1 MRLLQCV
8 NAYTAIQSMMSDDL
22 DYQTAYAL
30 VVLKKRLLP
39 HVEFYRKEELKLV
52 DCYAEKDSDGKIV
65 WIDANR
71 FGFRD
76 PKQVEERIVWYFTHC
91 AEDDMKPTVSGMALA
106 LGVDRKTLY
115 DWSRGNVRGVT
126 HSPIVKKA
134 MDVLSTLWED
144 YMQNGKKII
153 PHNPLS
159 VKTRARMT
167 VKNLYGTT
175 FFQLFIN
182 LH

>member
-65 WIDANR
+65 WVDANR

-76 PKQVEERIVWYFTHC
+76 PKQVEEYAKKYNDLCAVIVQWKYDPLIVPIPERI
-91 AEDDMKPTVSGMALA
+91 KPSVLEALDRFVSFGDS
-106 LGVDRKTLY
+106 VDETK
-115 DWSRGNVRGVT
+115 
-126 HSPIVKKA
+126 
-134 MDVLSTLWED
+134 
-144 YMQNGKKII
+144 
-153 PHNPLS
+153 
-159 VKTRARMT
+159 
-167 VKNLYGTT
+167 
-175 FFQLFIN
+175 
-182 LH
+182 